1 MRNPVW
7 TILSVLTTALKRLR
21 ANFGLAL
28 CALVALIAAVA
39 LAVSVPTYAEGA
51 SLRLLKSTLAR
62 QEQQTNRS
70 AFALLFRYIGSSKGP
85 LEWERVKSADEF
97 ISGAGLARLGLP
109 RQGLARHVR
118 TDPLRLLLPPSAGA
132 ANPFLKNV
140 SIGFL
145 SGMDGQMRIVDGAA
159 PKVYTAAIKPGS
171 PPIEVL
177 IQQELADEIGI
188 NVGDQFSLVGTVG
201 GKVASMT
208 IKVAGL
214 WAPVN
219 AADPGWFYPPT
230 ALKDVVLVPEAS
242 YTGPLATYLKNEVG
256 LALWFAR
263 LNGAN
268 LSATQAAPLLGRLDS
283 LSAQAAGLVSGL
295 KLEQSPRESLV
306 RYRQDAQALIL
317 QLFVFS
323 APILALVLYFAALV
337 AGLLVNRQRGEIA
350 LLKTR
355 GVRNSQILGVY
366 IVEWLLMGA
375 IALASGPWLG
385 LVFAQFMGR
394 TRSFLQLTGDAPDLS
409 LTLTWES
416 LRFGVAA
423 VALALL
429 AALVPAFVAS
439 RRTLVDEQQ
448 QAARTLRTPFWQ
460 RFFLDILLLIPA
472 VYGIYQL
479 RRTGGLQLG
488 AARGADP
495 FSNPLLLLLP
505 VLFCF
510 ALGLLAVRLIP
521 LLLEL
526 LARLARGPNWVAPLV
541 ALRTLARQPGAYRG
555 PLLLL
560 ILTLSLAAFSASMAA
575 TIDGALRTAIGYQV
589 GAYTQLLETGQSTQP
604 RNQPGQPGQPS
615 RPDIQKEPRFLFV
628 PVSDHLSVPGITA
641 AARVGSY
648 PDVSIQLGGSA
659 PRAQLVGIDRVDF
672 PKVIPRF
679 DRAWGGGQS
688 LGALMNMLAE
698 NYDGVLVSKD
708 VLAKGVK
715 IGDPLPA
722 LVKIADDQR
731 TMTFKIIGSF
741 DLWPGFYPQDGPIL
755 VANLDYVF
763 DEMSG
768 QYPYDVWIARDPAA
782 KVEDLVAGV
791 RKLGISVLDARDAAT
806 LTLDEQTQPR
816 RQGLFGLLS
825 VGFLAAGALTLLG
838 FLLSA
843 LITARRRAI
852 ELGVLRALG
861 MSGWQVAAELIIEQ
875 VLLVAAGVGAGTGI
889 GLLAAQLVV
898 PLLQVGAGPHP
909 GTPGYPP
916 QLAWDQV
923 ALIYVVFAVALLL
936 TLLALAWIMGRMRL
950 FQAVKLGDAN

>member
-1 MRNPVW
+1 MNIFW
-7 TILSVLTTALKRLR
+7 TILSVLTTALKRLQ

-28 CALVALIAAVA
+28 CALVALLAAVA

-51 SLRLLKSTLAR
+51 SLRLLKSTLER
-62 QEQQTNRS
+62 QEAQTNRS
-70 AFALLFRYIGSSKGP
+70 AFALLFRYLGSSKGP
-85 LEWERVKSADEF
+85 LEWDRIKSADDF
-97 ISGAGLARLGLP
+97 LSGPGLARLELP

-118 TDPLRLLLPPSAGA
+118 TDALRMLLPPSSGA
-132 ANPFLKNV
+132 PNPFLKNV
-140 SIGFL
+140 TLGFL
-145 SGMDGQMRIVDGAA
+145 SGMDDQMRIVDGAA
-159 PKVYTAAIKPGS
+159 PKPATAPIKAGS

-177 IQQELADEIGI
+177 IQRDMADEIGI
-188 NVGDQFSLVGTVG
+188 NIGDQFSLVGTIG
-201 GKVASMT
+201 GKVASLT
-208 IKVAGL
+208 IKVVGL
-214 WAPVN
+214 WAPIN
-219 AADPGWFYPPT
+219 AQDPAWFYPPN
-230 ALKDVVLVPEAS
+230 ALKDVVLVPEATF
-242 YTGPLATYLKNEVG
+242 TGPVAAYLKNEVG
-256 LALWFAR
+256 QALWFAR
-263 LNGAN
+263 LNGAS
-268 LSATQAAPLLGRLDS
+268 LSSTQAAPLLSRLDS
-283 LSAQAAGLVSGL
+283 VSAQAAGLVAGL
-295 KLEQSPRESLV
+295 KLEQSPRDSLV
-306 RYRQDAQALIL
+306 NYRQEAQALTL

-323 APILALVLYFAALV
+323 APILALVLYFAGLV
-337 AGLLVNRQRGEIA
+337 AALLVNRQRGEIA

-355 GVRNSQILGVY
+355 GVRNAQILGIY
-366 IVEWLLMGA
+366 IIEWLLMGA
-375 IALASGPWLG
+375 VALAVGPWLG
-385 LVFAQFMGR
+385 LLFAQFMGR
-394 TRSFLQLTGDAPDLS
+394 TRSFLQLTGDAPPLS
-409 LTLTWES
+409 LALTWES

-423 VALALL
+423 VLLALL
-429 AALVPAFVAS
+429 ASLLPAFIAS

-448 QAARTLRTPFWQ
+448 QAARTLRPPFWQ
-460 RFFLDILLLIPA
+460 RFFLDFLLLIPA

-488 AARGADP
+488 SARGADP

-510 ALGLLAVRLIP
+510 ALGLIAVRIIP
-521 LLLEL
+521 LVLEV
-526 LARLARGPNWVAPLV
+526 LARLSKRPNWVAPLV

-560 ILTLSLAAFSASMAA
+560 ILTLSLASFSASMAA
-575 TIDGALRTAIGYQV
+575 TIDGALRTAISYQV
-589 GAYTQLLETGQSTQP
+589 GAYMQLLETGQSTAQ
-604 RNQPGQPGQPS
+604 RNQNGQQP

-628 PVSDHLSVPGITA
+628 PVSDHLSVQGITA

-659 PRAQLVGIDRVDF
+659 PRAQLVGIDRIDF

-688 LGALMNMLAE
+688 LGALMNMLAA

-708 VLAKGVK
+708 VLAKGLK

-731 TMTFKIIGSF
+731 QMTFKIIGSF

-768 QYPYDVWIARDPAA
+768 QYPYDVWIARDPKAN
-782 KVEDLVAGV
+782 VEDLVAGV
-791 RKLGISVLDARDAAT
+791 RKLGISVIDTRDAAT
-806 LTLDEQTQPR
+806 LILDEQTQPR

-825 VGFLAAGALTLLG
+825 VGFIAAGGLTLLG

-861 MSGWQVAAELIIEQ
+861 MSGRQVAVELIIEQ
-875 VLLVAAGVGAGTGI
+875 VLLVIAGVGAGTGI

-909 GTPGYPP
+909 GTPSYPP

-923 ALIYVVFAVALLL
+923 ALIYVVFAIALLI